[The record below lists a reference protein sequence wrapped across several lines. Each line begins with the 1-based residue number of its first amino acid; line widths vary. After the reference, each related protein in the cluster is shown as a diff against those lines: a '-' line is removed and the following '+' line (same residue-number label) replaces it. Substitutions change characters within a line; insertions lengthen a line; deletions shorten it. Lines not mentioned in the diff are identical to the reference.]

1 MPLGC
6 CDGTEVCQLVGSYI
20 LSKSKI
26 IIGREV
32 LGLYQDDGLGVF
44 CSLSGPQVDRKQK
57 QMEER
62 FRQCKLSITVEIN
75 LKNLN
80 FVDVLFDLT
89 IETFKRT

>member
-1 MPLGC
+1 MS
-6 CDGTEVCQLVGSYI
+6 VGWLIYFV
-20 LSKSKI
+20 KI
-26 IIGREV
+26 KDNNWKRGSRT
-32 LGLYQDDGLGVF
+32 YQDDGLGVF

-57 QMEER
+57 QMEEP